1 MSRLI
6 AIVAS
11 TLALA
16 AGQASAQAVP
26 ANITAA
32 LADKTRPAADTAR
45 DAVRKPGELLAFA
58 GVKPGDNV
66 ADFIIG
72 GGYFTRILASAVGP
86 TGKVFAYQ
94 PAEFIAYSKDYGVSL
109 ETVGKALSNVTTDKA
124 GLGALDLPDG
134 LDLVFTGQNY
144 HDMHMKVF
152 PAGTAAKTN
161 AEIFKS
167 LKPGGVFLVV
177 DHEAKAGSGIT
188 AADTPH
194 RIDIATYSVR
204 DGAPRRVAVTSTVLA
219 GEATSIDLPAGDLQ
233 LLNDGDLTFAA
244 IRPDAESLRLM
255 LAHLGALPEPLSRAL
270 VVGTITQLLLLGE
283 LAPRDA
289 ATALNTALHT
299 ERNPALVEP
308 FLSVA
313 PLVAD
318 RWAPPAESPALRSA
332 LADAALVLA
341 SDPVHRQPALRTL
354 AASATTPDHWAA
366 LEEAAAAATDADLA
380 WRMAVRRSELG
391 QRDDDTVDRLLARD
405 PDPDAGV
412 KRLKVLGAGPDEETK
427 EAVWRAFFVD
437 YSVPASRDTLELGS
451 IFWRPGQR
459 ELLAP
464 YAHRYLEELPTLKGG
479 MLNQGVV
486 VRAMYPHA
494 VGDAAFLSAAD
505 AATSDESI
513 SQYARNQVHAQS
525 FVLAQLNRSR
535 EL

>member
-1 MSRLI
+1 MSRRI

-58 GVKPGDNV
+58 GVKPGDKV

-134 LDLVFTGQNY
+134 LDLVFTVQNY

-188 AADTPH
+188 AADTLH
-194 RIDIATYSVR
+194 RIDIAAVK
-204 DGAPRRVAVTSTVLA
+204 AEVAAA
-219 GEATSIDLPAGDLQ
+219 GFRFEGESQLLDLPADERTT
-233 LLNDGDLTFAA
+233 NVFDPK
-244 IRPDAESLRLM
+244 IR
-255 LAHLGALPEPLSRAL
+255 GK
-270 VVGTITQLLLLGE
+270 
-283 LAPRDA
+283 
-289 ATALNTALHT
+289 
-299 ERNPALVEP
+299 
-308 FLSVA
+308 
-313 PLVAD
+313 
-318 RWAPPAESPALRSA
+318 
-332 LADAALVLA
+332 
-341 SDPVHRQPALRTL
+341 
-354 AASATTPDHWAA
+354 
-366 LEEAAAAATDADLA
+366 TD
-380 WRMAVRRSELG
+380 
-391 QRDDDTVDRLLARD
+391 Q
-405 PDPDAGV
+405 
-412 KRLKVLGAGPDEETK
+412 
-427 EAVWRAFFVD
+427 
-437 YSVPASRDTLELGS
+437 
-451 IFWRPGQR
+451 
-459 ELLAP
+459 
-464 YAHRYLEELPTLKGG
+464 
-479 MLNQGVV
+479 
-486 VRAMYPHA
+486 
-494 VGDAAFLSAAD
+494 
-505 AATSDESI
+505 
-513 SQYARNQVHAQS
+513 
-525 FVLAQLNRSR
+525 FVLKFRKPA
-535 EL
+535 